1 MNGFRLIS
9 VWQVPLL
16 VIWVTNVGG
25 GGWFIVKLCVSG
37 ASAGHLGGM
46 GRGIRLLSSSV
57 LPMTPPSWS
66 SGWVDGSLLSS
77 VFKVPP
83 LVFQV
88 TGVGGEGWFV
98 VELCVSGASTGHG

>member
-46 GRGIRLLSSSV
+46 GRGIGSLSSS
-57 LPMTPPSWS
+57 
-66 SGWVDGSLLSS
+66 LSNDS
-77 VFKVPP
+77 AE
-83 LVFQV
+83 LVIR
-88 TGVGGEGWFV
+88 VGGWFV
-98 VELCVSGASTGHG
+98 VELSV